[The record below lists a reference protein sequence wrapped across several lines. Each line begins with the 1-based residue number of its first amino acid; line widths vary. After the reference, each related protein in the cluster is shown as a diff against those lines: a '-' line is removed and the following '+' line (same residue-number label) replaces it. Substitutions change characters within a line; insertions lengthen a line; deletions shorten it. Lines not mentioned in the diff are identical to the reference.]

1 MKGSQTNMESAQL
14 ITRNTAYIAKSWK
27 SLFIPLLD
35 LIKGTRLLDGLLL
48 PALLWRQP
56 KVVTV
61 PAAMAQLLTSLTLR
75 FPAREEGSR
84 ITQTKKFQIKPNK
97 KSWVSRKKEDAMT
110 EIKTLQQQ
118 FKESQRNV
126 SKMLFSHSVSSRKS
140 ERKAVPYDRFRRR
153 WALLKKHLQHYF
165 SPNQKE
171 KQVWQNPH

>member
-75 FPAREEGSR
+75 FPASEKGSR
-84 ITQTKKFQIKPNK
+84 ITQTKKFQIKPNAN
-97 KSWVSRKKEDAMT
+97 SWVSRKKEDAMM
-110 EIKTLQQQ
+110 EIEILLQQP
-118 FKESQRNV
+118 KESQ
-126 SKMLFSHSVSSRKS
+126 SPYQQMQAKCSSHTPVQVVNQNTKQSPMTGS
-140 ERKAVPYDRFRRR
+140 EEAEGR
-153 WALLKKHLQHYF
+153 
-165 SPNQKE
+165 S
-171 KQVWQNPH
+171 